1 MLGYNVHSDSG
12 RRVVSGRYQERDV
25 SSQQYSRYT
34 DESYSNGH
42 RSPEVDPFSADNYYN
57 LLNVPY
63 DASRAQITRA
73 YRQAMFRAH
82 PDRALPERRA
92 AAEDIAKL
100 LNIAYSTLTDP
111 RKREIYDRTIRVEA
125 LQGEIMNRYIGGFG
139 GYGLGGS
146 KMPTADAPRRT
157 MTEAERRD
165 RARSDRSAMLSVFSA
180 FIVIALWGIG
190 LLLVF
195 ALASLVATA
204 LF

>member
-1 MLGYNVHSDSG
+1 
-12 RRVVSGRYQERDV
+12 V
-25 SSQQYSRYT
+25 SSQQSRRYT

-42 RSPEVDPFSADNYYN
+42 HSSEVDPFSVDNYYN

-63 DASRAQITRA
+63 NATRAQITRA

-82 PDRALPERRA
+82 PDRSLPERRA

-146 KMPTADAPRRT
+146 KMPAADAPRRT
-157 MTEAERRD
+157 MSEAERRD
-165 RARSDRSAMLSVFSA
+165 RARSDRSAMFSVFSA
-180 FIVIALWGIG
+180 FIVITLWGIG
-190 LLLVF
+190 LLLLF